1 MFVLKLFQ
9 LFLSSDALPAGR
21 AGMGRWADFLIIRKD
36 YPECGSKMENISIDC
51 KKLLFPTGVIPGIDL
66 LVLFEVKK

>member
-1 MFVLKLFQ
+1 MWRL
-9 LFLSSDALPAGR
+9 
-21 AGMGRWADFLIIRKD
+21 ADFLIIWKD

-51 KKLLFPTGVIPGIDL
+51 KKLLFPTGIIPGIDL